1 MTVCLQ
7 SVNQLPGSWN
17 RWVRIMRFMSGG
29 HPIELQEITCE
40 CVGFM
45 SFCILCN
52 FPSSIPAS
60 VYLVVTVGI

>member
-7 SVNQLPGSWN
+7 SASRKLEQV
-17 RWVRIMRFMSGG
+17 VRIMRFTSGG
-29 HPIELQEITCE
+29 HPIELELQEMTCE
-40 CVGFM
+40 CVGFK
-45 SFCILCN
+45 SFCILCS

>member
-7 SVNQLPGSWN
+7 SASRKLEQV
-17 RWVRIMRFMSGG
+17 VRIMRFTSGG
-29 HPIELQEITCE
+29 HPIELQEMTCE
-40 CVGFM
+40 CVGFK
-45 SFCILCN
+45 SFCIFCN